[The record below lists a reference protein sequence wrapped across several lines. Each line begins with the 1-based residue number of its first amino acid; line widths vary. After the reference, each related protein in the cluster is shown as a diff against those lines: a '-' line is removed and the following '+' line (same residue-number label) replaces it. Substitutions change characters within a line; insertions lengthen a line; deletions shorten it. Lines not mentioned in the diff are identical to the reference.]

1 MKRWCPTVP
10 FLNIFV
16 VEAAGVEAAGRLGL
30 SFGWD
35 WDNAEPP
42 QASPVSRHRGDERDD
57 IFQDGSLSPALS
69 LR

>member
-42 QASPVSRHRGDERDD
+42 QASPVS
-57 IFQDGSLSPALS
+57 
-69 LR
+69 